1 MSEAQRNEAPLD
13 RMVSG
18 FLWKPATG
26 PWASG
31 DVLYVGKWPVG
42 SAAYASSSKGDT
54 KNYVAR
60 SRLPGLKE
68 VLEYFETM
76 DEAKERVER
85 ATRYWL
91 RELSANVELRG
102 CQPHETEKER

>member
-1 MSEAQRNEAPLD
+1 MSEAQRNEDPLD

-91 RELSANVELRG
+91 RELSANDGAKAR
-102 CQPHETEKER
+102 PTDI